1 VTRRSTPDRG
11 DLSSSSG
18 LGLLFDAAAR
28 VRAHAYAPYSRF
40 PVGAAIRADDGRIF
54 AGCNVEN
61 ASYPVGTCAEA
72 GAIAAMVAGGAARI
86 AAILILGGEDES
98 GLAPCGACR
107 QRIVEF
113 AAPGALVHCASPA
126 GPGRTIPVADLLP
139 HAFLADDLHR

>member
-1 VTRRSTPDRG
+1 MTRRSAPDRG
-11 DLSSSSG
+11 EISSPPG
-18 LGLLFDAAAR
+18 LDVLFDAAAR
-28 VRAHAYAPYSRF
+28 ARAHAYAPYSRF
-40 PVGAAIRADDGRIF
+40 PVGAAIRADNGRIF

-72 GAIAAMVAGGAARI
+72 GAIAAMVSAGPSRI
-86 AAILILGGEDES
+86 AAILILGGEDER

-126 GPGRTIPVADLLP
+126 GPGRTIAVADLLP